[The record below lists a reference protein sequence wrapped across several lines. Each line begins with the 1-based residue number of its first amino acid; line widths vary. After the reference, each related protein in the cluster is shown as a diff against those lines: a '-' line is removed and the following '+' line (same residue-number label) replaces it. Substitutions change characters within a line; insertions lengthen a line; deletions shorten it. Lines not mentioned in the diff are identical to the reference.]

1 MGKKIETRG
10 RKPKLI
16 MDKDFAKLYGNK
28 TNEEIAKE
36 YNVTVS
42 AVQKMARKN
51 GLRKT
56 ETGRPCAMPDT
67 EELVAMCDTHTDKEL
82 AVYYNVCVGTIA
94 YWRKKAGLTKYNKN
108 SNVAIA

>member
-10 RKPKLI
+10 RKPKLV
-16 MDKDFAKLYGNK
+16 MDKDFAKLYGKK

-56 ETGRPCAMPDT
+56 ETGRPCAMPDM

-82 AVYYNVCVGTIA
+82 AVHYKVCVGTIA
-94 YWRKKAGLTKYNKN
+94 YWRKKAGISKYDKN
-108 SNVAIA
+108 SDIVA